1 MPGIVSGVGNLAGAL
16 VKAPFQL
23 VSKTLETSSEV
34 LGSKKTKKGN
44 RVNKRNSRKSRVVRR
59 RSSSS
64 SRRRSGRR
72 SSRRS
77 SSRGRN

>member
-1 MPGIVSGVGNLAGAL
+1 MPGIVSGVGNLASAV
-16 VKAPFQL
+16 VKAPFQM
-23 VSKTLETSSEV
+23 VSATGRAV
-34 LGSKKTKKGN
+34 LGSKKSKKGK
-44 RVNKRNSRKSRVVRR
+44 RVIGRKSRKSKVVRR

-72 SSRRS
+72 SSRRR

>member
-1 MPGIVSGVGNLAGAL
+1 MPGIVSGVGNLAGAI
-16 VKAPFQL
+16 VKAPFQI
-23 VSKTLETSSEV
+23 VSATGRAV
-34 LGSKKTKKGN
+34 LGSKKTKKGQHV
-44 RVNKRNSRKSRVVRR
+44 RSARKSRVVKR

-64 SRRRSGRR
+64 ARRRSGRR